1 MWPGKGLQV
10 PPEGRD
16 VEPRPPD
23 AGAGDGR
30 TPGDDGEHQGR
41 DQGPSPHSPERRQ
54 PQGSLGNA
62 AAPQAVELWVG
73 SVLFEGPRAVHV
85 GPLPDHMENPGL
97 SLMPGPE
104 FSVFGALGTPHT
116 PILALLTAKGRPVEK
131 LSEREREM
139 RLNEAGVF

>member
-1 MWPGKGLQV
+1 MTGSTRGGTGDPLPTPRAPSAPGQPGKCRSTTG
-10 PPEGRD
+10 G
-16 VEPRPPD
+16 
-23 AGAGDGR
+23 GAWGGFSPFR
-30 TPGDDGEHQGR
+30 GAPGCAR
-41 DQGPSPHSPERRQ
+41 
-54 PQGSLGNA
+54 
-62 AAPQAVELWVG
+62 
-73 SVLFEGPRAVHV
+73 
-85 GPLPDHMENPGL
+85 GPLPDHRENPGL

>member
-1 MWPGKGLQV
+1 MTGSTRGGTGDPLPTPQSAV
-10 PPEGRD
+10 S
-16 VEPRPPD
+16 PRAAWEMPQ
-23 AGAGDGR
+23 
-30 TPGDDGEHQGR
+30 H
-41 DQGPSPHSPERRQ
+41 HRRW
-54 PQGSLGNA
+54 SLGRVQSFSR
-62 AAPQAVELWVG
+62 APGCA
-73 SVLFEGPRAVHV
+73 R
-85 GPLPDHMENPGL
+85 GPLPDHRENPGL